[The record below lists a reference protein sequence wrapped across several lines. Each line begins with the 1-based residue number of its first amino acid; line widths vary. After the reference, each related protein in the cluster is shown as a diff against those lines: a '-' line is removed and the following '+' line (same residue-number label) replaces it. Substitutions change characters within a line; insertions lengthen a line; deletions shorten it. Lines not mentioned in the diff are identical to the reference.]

1 VEINKPMDVM
11 ANWTV
16 VNLEYYEYPQPKA
29 IQYKL
34 LQEQHE
40 VTVRYH
46 AVKVDVDGD
55 MSQYV
60 PQQ

>member
-1 VEINKPMDVM
+1 MDVM